1 MARLF
6 GLDLSD
12 LGQGPVASFYRNNN
26 ESSCSMECSK
36 FHGCL
41 CSYLRLKKKTAW
53 WN

>member
-12 LGQGPVASFYRNNN
+12 SGQGPVARFYKNGN
-26 ESSCSMECSK
+26 EATCSIECSE

-41 CSYLRLKKKTAW
+41 CSYLRLKKKTAR

>member
-1 MARLF
+1 MSKLF

-12 LGQGPVASFYRNNN
+12 SGQRPTVSFCKIDN
-26 ESSCSMECSK
+26 EAACSLECSE

-53 WN
+53 WK